1 MWVRVVRGAGPLG
14 SQPDQFSESGVEP
27 GSGGRVDL
35 SVGFA
40 EHGFVVGIVFDPP
53 SVFMEE
59 PVVVATQQDQIV
71 QIGRSPIRPVSE
83 VVGMNEVSG
92 ATTGE
97 LTASIPIPELV
108 T

>member
-1 MWVRVVRGAGPLG
+1 MNRRWPLG
-14 SQPDQFSESGVEP
+14 SEPDEFSESGVEP
-27 GSGGRVDL
+27 GSVGRVDL

-71 QIGRSPIRPVSE
+71 QIGRSPIRPMLV
-83 VVGMNEVSG
+83 VVGVNEV
-92 ATTGE
+92 
-97 LTASIPIPELV
+97 LV
-108 T
+108 PQPGNRQPPSRYQSW